1 MMHIFIQTGLSVAH
15 DWPSIDSSYQ
25 IESSKTG
32 ALLLSEQRREK
43 YTFLNALTVIW
54 IRTVHRGRECP
65 LGGVRGV
72 YTEQF

>member
-1 MMHIFIQTGLSVAH
+1 MHIFIQTDLFSAY
-15 DWPSIDSSYQ
+15 DWSRIDSSYQ

-43 YTFLNALTVIW
+43 NTFLDALTVIC
-54 IRTVHRGRECP
+54 IRTVRRGRECP

>member
-1 MMHIFIQTGLSVAH
+1 MHIFIQTDSSATH
-15 DWPSIDSSYQ
+15 DWSPIDSSYQ

-43 YTFLNALTVIW
+43 DTFLNALTVIL
-54 IRTVHRGRECP
+54 IRTVRRGRECP